1 MFRTYV
7 EGKYGMNFFE
17 DERLWLGLFF
27 TAGLLFVLALRF
39 YRAELKDAKAKH
51 EGEHFKSE
59 KQLALPAFSRVLAA
73 PIAWVAVRISSFISA
88 ASTLK
93 ISTRLTAAGL
103 DASLSAEGFIAMKLL
118 VSLGCFLMFVTLF
131 LVRSEP
137 IGAQGLCL
145 IFLCCAASFWLPD
158 SWLRDVGIARRNR
171 ILKVLPFYIDL
182 LKIAIEAGSNM
193 QGALQYA
200 VSFGPAGPLRNEF
213 SKVLSDIRSGRS
225 RAQALQDLSRRCA
238 IAPIAHLSAAITT
251 AEKQGASL
259 GPILTAQAEQRRQ
272 ERFIAAETAAMK
284 APVKMLGPLVLFIFP
299 GTFIILFFPVVV
311 RLFQEGLIR

>member
-1 MFRTYV
+1 MKFLEH
-7 EGKYGMNFFE
+7 EG
-17 DERLWLGLFF
+17 LWLGFLFV
-27 TAGLLFVLALRF
+27 AGLLFVTALRF
-39 YRAELKDAKAKH
+39 YRTELNDAKAKH
-51 EGEHFKSE
+51 EAEQFKAE
-59 KQLALPAFSRVLAA
+59 KQLALPAFSRIFAA
-73 PIAWVAVRISSFISA
+73 PIAWVAVRISGFVSA
-88 ASTLK
+88 SSAMK
-93 ISTRLTAAGL
+93 ISSKLTKAGL
-103 DASLSAEGFIAMKLL
+103 ETSLSAEAFVAMKLL
-118 VSLGCFLMFVTLF
+118 VCLGFGIVVAALFVL
-131 LVRSEP
+131 RSEP
-137 IGAQGLCL
+137 IGAQSLC
-145 IFLCCAASFWLPD
+145 FVFVVSVASFWLPD
-158 SWLRDVGIARRNR
+158 SWLRDVGIVRRNR

-225 RAQALQDLSRRCA
+225 RAQALQDFSRRCA